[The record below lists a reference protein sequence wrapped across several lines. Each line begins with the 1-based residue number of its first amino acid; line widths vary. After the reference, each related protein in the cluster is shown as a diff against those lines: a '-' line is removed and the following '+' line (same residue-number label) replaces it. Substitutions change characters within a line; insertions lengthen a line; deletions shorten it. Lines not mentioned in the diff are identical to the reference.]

1 MDDTSAD
8 RIPPAN
14 GVPPAALAALGLLSL
29 AGSATRHGVR
39 VAAVVWRSPPA
50 APARLMARPVTGALA
65 RRGRLME
72 DRWIALRPTGI
83 TERVVGVAVEHAI
96 VERASAE
103 LLRAGVL
110 EHVAD
115 QVAESEL
122 PQSLVDDLLAQG
134 LAERLAPVVL
144 DSPELEQAV
153 TRALDSPGL
162 ERLVLRIADSQLV
175 DALTDRVLASPELH
189 RIVGKIAE
197 SEEVR
202 AALSEQSRG
211 MAEDVGDQLRARSVS
226 ADDAAERAVRRLLKR
241 RRHRPTTPG
250 PQLG

>member
-1 MDDTSAD
+1 MDDTGTD
-8 RIPPAN
+8 DIHFD
-14 GVPPAALAALGLLSL
+14 GVPPAALAGLGLLWL
-29 AGSATRHGVR
+29 AGTATRRGLHVAGVL
-39 VAAVVWRSPPA
+39 WHSPPA
-50 APARLMARPVTGALA
+50 APARVIVRPVAGALA
-65 RRGRLME
+65 RRGRLVE
-72 DRWIALRPTGI
+72 ERWFALRPTGI

-115 QVAESEL
+115 QVVDSEL
-122 PQSLVDDLLAQG
+122 PQSLVDDLLAAG
-134 LAERLAPVVL
+134 LAERLAPIVL
-144 DSPELEQAV
+144 DSPELETAV

-162 ERLVLRIADSQLV
+162 ERLVLRVADSQLV

-189 RIVGKIAE
+189 RIVGQIAE

-202 AALSEQSRG
+202 AALNEQSRG
-211 MAEDVGDQLRARSVS
+211 LAEDVGDSLRTRSVT
-226 ADDAAERAVRRLLKR
+226 ADDAAERAVRRLLR
-241 RRHRPTTPG
+241 RRRQRPSPG